1 MDTNGQNEPG
11 RGLSQCHL
19 GKVYIVFGGS
29 GGIGSEVAKEL
40 TQAGAKVV
48 VTGRDEARLSSISKE
63 LNCESKRLCL
73 SEQNAVDEVVS
84 QTIEKYES
92 LDGVVNCI
100 GSIYLK
106 PAHLTGDSDWDSVI
120 ETNLTSSFKILR
132 ASASAMMRTGG
143 SIVLF
148 SSAAARVGIASHE
161 AIAAAKAGVIGL
173 CLSASATYAR
183 RGIRVNCIAPG
194 MVCTQMT
201 RQICSNE
208 TSRHASES
216 MHALGRI
223 GEPSD
228 IAGAVS
234 WLLSSQ
240 SSWVTGQTIGVD
252 GGLSKVRSKV

>member
-1 MDTNGQNEPG
+1 MDTNGQSEPEK
-11 RGLSQCHL
+11 GLSQCHQ

-29 GGIGSEVAKEL
+29 GGIGSEVAREL
-40 TQAGAKVV
+40 SLAGAKVV
-48 VTGRDEARLSSISKE
+48 ITGRDEAKLASVSRELGCDSKKLNISD
-63 LNCESKRLCL
+63 
-73 SEQNAVDEVVS
+73 QNAVDEVVS
-84 QTIEKYES
+84 QIIEKYEK

-100 GSIYLK
+100 GSIFLK
-106 PAHLTGDSDWDSVI
+106 PAHMTRDNDWDAVI
-120 ETNLTSSFKILR
+120 ETNLTSSFRILR
-132 ASASAMMRTGG
+132 ASASAMMRSGG

-201 RQICSNE
+201 RHICSNE